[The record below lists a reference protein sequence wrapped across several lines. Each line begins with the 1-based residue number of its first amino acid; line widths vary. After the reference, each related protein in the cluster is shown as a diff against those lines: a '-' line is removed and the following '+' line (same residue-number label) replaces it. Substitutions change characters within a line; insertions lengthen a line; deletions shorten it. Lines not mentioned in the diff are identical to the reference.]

1 MNKQV
6 MKLNRLI
13 HIGIVAVALAL
24 LLSPLQMR
32 AQSNQNGQTK
42 DSVVVRKAA
51 AMDSTLSG
59 KSIFNMLPSKSKGGS
74 ADVTVHQSS
83 AIQKAMSTHISSNSS
98 RTMSGY
104 RVRIY
109 FDNQQNSRA
118 VSESTMRRFEALYP
132 GIAAYRNYQAPF
144 FKVTV
149 GDFRTKSEAMEL
161 LQAIKGTF
169 PTAFVTKENINYPVI
184 DRYHSYVV
192 DTVKVVRNR

>member
-1 MNKQV
+1 MR
-6 MKLNRLI
+6 MKLFFHTCLA
-13 HIGIVAVALAL
+13 AVAAFL
-24 LLSPLQMR
+24 LLSGSAM
-32 AQSNQNGQTK
+32 GQTSK
-42 DSVVVRKAA
+42 DTVIVRRAA
-51 AMDSTLSG
+51 ALDSTLAG
-59 KSIFNMLPSKSKGGS
+59 KSIFNMLPSKSKGGK

-83 AIQKAMSTHISSNSS
+83 AIQKAMASHISGNSS

-118 VSESTMRRFEALYP
+118 VSENAMRRFESLYP

-161 LQAIKGTF
+161 LQAIKATF
-169 PTAFVTKENINYPVI
+169 PTAFVVKENINYPVI
-184 DRYHSYVV
+184 DRYHSYVI
-192 DTVKVVRNR
+192 DTVKVAVKK